1 VLLPFWPKNPV
12 AVTLELHLQ
21 LLPTNP
27 TNASAS
33 GTAKH
38 LLQDSSCLARLDLP
52 CEALLCQRSG
62 KSYLLKDQPLRPCT
76 ASTAVAPGRLTI
88 EVVAWDMMSY
98 LKHLQ
103 KMGGDMGGAAA
114 GRAAEDS
121 EGLLGGLPCCKFVG
135 IPA

>member
-1 VLLPFWPKNPV
+1 V

-21 LLPTNP
+21 LLP

-38 LLQDSSCLARLDLP
+38 LLQDSSCLAGLDLP

-76 ASTAVAPGRLTI
+76 ASSAVTPGRLTI

-103 KMGGDMGGAAA
+103 KMGGDMEGAAA

-121 EGLLGGLPCCKFVG
+121 EGLLGGLPCHKVLVG
-135 IPA
+135 TPA